1 MTINN
6 YQPISFKYLTGWGGE
21 LADET
26 NTANAAAALAAGAS
40 LDDIKKLLRKQT
52 RRDRENLRDR
62 WKKLY
67 EFYSGELLDEQTQ
80 QQALTDGYLKSID
93 HDFNLD

>member
-1 MTINN
+1 VAINN

-21 LADET
+21 LADAT
-26 NTANAAAALAAGAS
+26 NTANATAALAAGAS

-67 EFYSGELLDEQTQ
+67 SFYAGELLDEQTQ
-80 QQALTDGYLKSID
+80 AEAQTDGYLKSLD
-93 HDFNLD
+93 HELNLD